1 MGKHET
7 GYARQDRDF
16 YPTPAWPIEALA
28 EQVDLRGKRI
38 LECACGDGRMARA
51 LEAAGA
57 YVTAFDVADYGY
69 GGVRDF
75 LRDEFPEQFDG
86 TITNPPY
93 GPRGKTAEAFIEA
106 GLQRLGNGFLALLLP
121 ADFDSAVTRRR
132 LFDECPAFTAK
143 IILTRRVKWFQ
154 NPANPKVTPKE
165 NSAWFLWEGAGP
177 ARAPTSDCP
186 LCAATEVDPSSQ
198 IPRNPINGFL
208 WRETDEPHGFTTAHP
223 ARRLDHVLKRGYT
236 Q

>member
-7 GYARQDRDF
+7 GYERQDRDF
-16 YPTPAWPIEALA
+16 YPTPDWPIEALA
-28 EQVDLRGKRI
+28 EHVELRGKRI
-38 LECACGDGRMARA
+38 LECACGDGRMARV

-57 YVTAFDVADYGY
+57 HVTAFDIAPDYGY

-93 GPRGKTAEAFIEA
+93 GPRGKTAEAFIET
-106 GLQRLGNGFLALLLP
+106 GIRRLGNRFLALLLP

-132 LFDECPAFTAK
+132 FFDECTAFTAK

-154 NPANPKVTPKE
+154 NPTNPKVTPKE
-165 NSAWFLWEGAGP
+165 NSAWFLWERAVLRVRRPPIILYAPRPKPPFISNTAKSDRRISLEGSAG
-177 ARAPTSDCP
+177 
-186 LCAATEVDPSSQ
+186 
-198 IPRNPINGFL
+198 
-208 WRETDEPHGFTTAHP
+208 
-223 ARRLDHVLKRGYT
+223 
-236 Q
+236 

>member
-1 MGKHET
+1 VRTMGKYET

-28 EQVDLRGKRI
+28 EQVELRGKRV

-57 YVTAFDVADYGY
+57 CVTAFDIADYGY
-69 GGVRDF
+69 GRVRNF
-75 LRDEFPEQFDG
+75 LSDEFPEPFDG

-93 GPRGKTAEAFIEA
+93 GPRGKTAEAFIET
-106 GLQRLGNGFLALLLP
+106 GIRRLGNGFLALLLP

-132 LFDECPAFTAK
+132 FFDECRVFAAK

-154 NPANPKVTPKE
+154 NPDNPKVTPKE
-165 NSAWFLWEGAGP
+165 NSAWFLWAGAVLCVRRP
-177 ARAPTSDCP
+177 PIIIYAPRPKS
-186 LCAATEVDPSSQ
+186 PSSQ
-198 IPRNPINGFL
+198 IPQSPI
-208 WRETDEPHGFTTAHP
+208 TDFFGGKQRSRTDSQLRHPSEPTRSRVP
-223 ARRLDHVLKRGYT
+223 ADG
-236 Q
+236 